1 MTIYKLKIIKKNILQ
16 KYKKAFT
23 ISVSS
28 LKKTL
33 LFRPIMINQFQ
44 FRIQIIIYKIKFHED
59 EFLLLLGQYGIKMNR
74 FLTKF
79 ISPCA
84 SSLHYSDTKIN
95 LLLLDEVTNE
105 KINFRPKI
113 NGEMLGKLKSITFG
127 ESFVIDSNKSQKIRI
142 LLLFLENQETNQ
154 S

>member
-1 MTIYKLKIIKKNILQ
+1 MKYCIILISLFFNYMTIYKLKIIKKNILQ

-84 SSLHYSDTKIN
+84 SSLHYSGQKRRTQLTLSTVGLWYK
-95 LLLLDEVTNE
+95 VTSC
-105 KINFRPKI
+105 RSLP
-113 NGEMLGKLKSITFG
+113 GQQWLS
-127 ESFVIDSNKSQKIRI
+127 
-142 LLLFLENQETNQ
+142 
-154 S
+154 